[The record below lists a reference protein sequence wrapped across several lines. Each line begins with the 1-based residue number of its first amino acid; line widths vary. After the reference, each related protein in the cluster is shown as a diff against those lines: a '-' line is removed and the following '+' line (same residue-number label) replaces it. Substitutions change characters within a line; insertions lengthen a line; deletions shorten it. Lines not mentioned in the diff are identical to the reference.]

1 LFPPLNEQLDLI
13 TRGTS
18 EIIRVEDL
26 ERKISASLR
35 SGTPLNIKLGC
46 DPSRPD
52 LHLGH
57 AVVLRKLRQ
66 FQDLGHQ
73 AILIVGDFTGMI
85 GDPSGRNKTR
95 PPLTLEE
102 TRANG
107 QSYFTQAKRILSAA
121 NVRMVYNS
129 EWLSPMSFADVI
141 GLASKYT
148 VARMLE
154 RDDFE
159 RRYRGGEPISMHE
172 ILYPLAQAMDSVAI
186 RADVELGGTDQ
197 KFNLLVGRDIQR
209 EFGVDPQVTLTMPI
223 LRGTDGVEKM
233 SKSLD
238 NYIAFNDTP
247 RDIFGKTM
255 RIPDTLITEY
265 FLLATEVPGAE
276 VTAIGK
282 QLADPAINPSILK
295 RRLARTLVA
304 QYHSEGDAA
313 AAEAEFDR
321 MFRDR
326 EAPGEIPEAS
336 VRATDG
342 RAGIVALLVEAGLVP
357 SKNEARRMIE
367 QGAVSVDGARI
378 ADHAAVIDLRSG
390 VVVRVGKRNFRLV
403 RPA

>member
-1 LFPPLNEQLDLI
+1 
-13 TRGTS
+13 
-18 EIIRVEDL
+18 
-26 ERKISASLR
+26 
-35 SGTPLNIKLGC
+35 
-46 DPSRPD
+46 
-52 LHLGH
+52 
-57 AVVLRKLRQ
+57 
-66 FQDLGHQ
+66 
-73 AILIVGDFTGMI
+73 
-85 GDPSGRNKTR
+85 
-95 PPLTLEE
+95 
-102 TRANG
+102 
-107 QSYFTQAKRILSAA
+107 
-121 NVRMVYNS
+121 
-129 EWLSPMSFADVI
+129 MSFADVI